1 MTKVWQT
8 VSMVQC
14 TSIIN
19 VAILHSLYITWW
31 WRWCFDHFGYLN
43 QGYMPLKQCIGNNSL
58 WVNLWLV
65 NHKYVLDNLT
75 VYSMHEKSSK
85 GRSNLISNTSCLV
98 PTSSSSI
105 SQIPR
110 SVVREPS
117 APPAH
122 LEAGTGY
129 LSAPLSLD
137 ESPPTQSSASLIK
150 AIREELLRLSQKQSY
165 HSWGSSDPTC

>member
-1 MTKVWQT
+1 
-8 VSMVQC
+8 MVQC

-19 VAILHSLYITWW
+19 VAILHSPSVHHMTVEVMFWSFWLFETGLYAIETKHWQKLSVSEFVTGEPQI
-31 WRWCFDHFGYLN
+31 CFR
-43 QGYMPLKQCIGNNSL
+43 QR
-58 WVNLWLV
+58 
-65 NHKYVLDNLT
+65 T

-85 GRSNLISNTSCLV
+85 GRSNLISNTCLV